1 MCKKCYKKAHC
12 SERDEYG
19 RCTEYRRIDEM
30 RKEIADL
37 NQSEKPSSGT
47 DRVTDQAPGC
57 REDVDGDQ
65 ACSKRLLLGQI

>member
-1 MCKKCYKKAHC
+1 MGLCKKCYKKAHC

-37 NQSEKPSSGT
+37 NQSEEPAGAESTESE
-47 DRVTDQAPGC
+47 AAGC
-57 REDVDGDQ
+57 EEYDHGVKTHRP
-65 ACSKRLLLGQI
+65 